1 MDQIKIG
8 AFIAA
13 NRKKL
18 GLTQVQLA
26 EQLGVSNKSVSKWER
41 GVCLPDV
48 SLYQPLCGI
57 LDITLT
63 EFFAGETLS
72 EETLVQ
78 RTEETIMEV
87 SMKGKKNVNKLKKWL
102 IATSVIVLGLL
113 LSMLYFFY
121 KTGGFYQN
129 MIWKAPVRSGEMQ
142 VAELV
147 TGTDGV
153 LLYNWKPDQKYQY
166 VRLDLSYCEGGSPV
180 GETISDYVE
189 MDQTGRDHSGKLL
202 LQFVDGQRETIHFAL
217 SYEGGFFGGPME
229 IQEPTYYEKTGGDV
243 VEITE
248 EGAGKSKISE
258 GIPLVI
264 GKWQFADEDG
274 SKIGEI
280 LVTATFLLEKPEGT

>member
-57 LDITLT
+57 LDISLT
-63 EFFAGETLS
+63 EFFAGEKLS
-72 EETLVQ
+72 EETLIQ

-87 SMKGKKNVNKLKKWL
+87 SMKGKQNVNKLKKWL
-102 IATSVIVLGLL
+102 IAASVIVLGLL
-113 LSMLYFFY
+113 LCMLYFFY
-121 KTGGFYQN
+121 KTGAVYQN
-129 MIWKAPVRSGEMQ
+129 VIVKAPVHSGEMQ
-142 VAELV
+142 CVELA
-147 TGTDGV
+147 TGTDEV
-153 LLYNWKPDQKYQY
+153 LLYNWRADQAYQY

-180 GETISDYVE
+180 GETISDYME
-189 MDQTGRDHSGKLL
+189 MDQTGRDHCGKLL
-202 LQFVDGQRETIHFAL
+202 LQFLDGQHDSIHFAL
-217 SYEGGFFGGPME
+217 SYEGGSFGGPME
-229 IQEPTYYEKTGGDV
+229 IQEPSYYEKTGGDV
-243 VEITE
+243 VEIME

-258 GIPLVI
+258 GIPLTI

-280 LVTATFLLEKPEGT
+280 LITATFLLEKPEGT

>member
-1 MDQIKIG
+1 VDQIKIG

-87 SMKGKKNVNKLKKWL
+87 SMKGKKNVN
-102 IATSVIVLGLL
+102 
-113 LSMLYFFY
+113 
-121 KTGGFYQN
+121 
-129 MIWKAPVRSGEMQ
+129 
-142 VAELV
+142 
-147 TGTDGV
+147 
-153 LLYNWKPDQKYQY
+153 
-166 VRLDLSYCEGGSPV
+166 
-180 GETISDYVE
+180 
-189 MDQTGRDHSGKLL
+189 
-202 LQFVDGQRETIHFAL
+202 
-217 SYEGGFFGGPME
+217 
-229 IQEPTYYEKTGGDV
+229 
-243 VEITE
+243 
-248 EGAGKSKISE
+248 
-258 GIPLVI
+258 
-264 GKWQFADEDG
+264 
-274 SKIGEI
+274 
-280 LVTATFLLEKPEGT
+280 

>member
-57 LDITLT
+57 LDISLT
-63 EFFAGETLS
+63 EFFAGEKLS
-72 EETLVQ
+72 EETLIQ

-87 SMKGKKNVNKLKKWL
+87 SKKAKQNINKLKIWL
-102 IATSVIVLGLL
+102 IAASVIVLGLL
-113 LSMLYFFY
+113 LCMLYFFY
-121 KTGGFYQN
+121 KTGAFYQN
-129 MIWKAPVRSGEMQ
+129 MIWKAPVHSGEMQ
-142 VAELV
+142 VVELV
-147 TGTDGV
+147 TGTDEV
-153 LLYNWKPDQKYQY
+153 LLYNWKADQAYQY

-180 GETISDYVE
+180 GETISDYME
-189 MDQTGRDHSGKLL
+189 MDQTGRDHCGKLL
-202 LQFVDGQRETIHFAL
+202 LQFLDGQHDSIHFAL
-217 SYEGGFFGGPME
+217 SYEGGSFGGPME
-229 IQEPTYYEKTGGDV
+229 IQEPSYYEKTGGDV
-243 VEITE
+243 AEIME

-258 GIPLVI
+258 GIPLTI

-280 LVTATFLLEKPEGT
+280 LITATFLLEKPEGT

>member
-1 MDQIKIG
+1 VDQIKNG

>member
-57 LDITLT
+57 LDISLT
-63 EFFAGETLS
+63 EFFAGEKLS
-72 EETLVQ
+72 EETLIQ

-87 SMKGKKNVNKLKKWL
+87 SMKGKQNVNKLKKWL
-102 IATSVIVLGLL
+102 IAASVIVLGLL
-113 LSMLYFFY
+113 LCMLYFFY
-121 KTGGFYQN
+121 KTGAFYQN
-129 MIWKAPVRSGEMQ
+129 MIWKAPVHSGEMQ
-142 VAELV
+142 VVELA
-147 TGTDGV
+147 TGTDEV
-153 LLYNWKPDQKYQY
+153 LLYNWKADQAYQY

-180 GETISDYVE
+180 GETISDYME
-189 MDQTGRDHSGKLL
+189 MDQTGRDHCGKLL
-202 LQFVDGQRETIHFAL
+202 LQFLDGQHDSIHFAL
-217 SYEGGFFGGPME
+217 SYEGGYFGGPME
-229 IQEPTYYEKTGGDV
+229 IREPSYYEKTGGDV
-243 VEITE
+243 VEIME

-258 GIPLVI
+258 GIPLTI

-280 LVTATFLLEKPEGT
+280 LITATFLLEKPEGT

>member
-8 AFIAA
+8 AFIAE

-57 LDITLT
+57 LDITLA
-63 EFFAGETLS
+63 EFFAGEKLS
-72 EETLVQ
+72 EETLVR

-87 SMKGKKNVNKLKKWL
+87 SMEGKQNVNKLKKWL
-102 IATSVIVLGLL
+102 IATSVIILGLL
-113 LSMLYFFY
+113 LCMLYFFY
-121 KTGGFYQN
+121 KNGSFYQN

-142 VAELV
+142 VVELAA
-147 TGTDGV
+147 GTDGV
-153 LLYNWKPDQKYQY
+153 LLYNWKADQEYQY

-180 GETISDYVE
+180 GETISDCME
-189 MDQTGRDHSGKLL
+189 MDQTGRDHCGKLL
-202 LQFVDGQRETIHFAL
+202 LQFVDGQPDSIHFAL
-217 SYEGGFFGGPME
+217 SYEGGSFGGPME
-229 IQEPTYYEKTGGDV
+229 IQEPSYYEKTGGDV

-248 EGAGKSKISE
+248 EGAGKSRISE
-258 GIPLVI
+258 GIPLTI

-280 LVTATFLLEKPEGT
+280 LVTATFLLEKPEGN

>member
-41 GVCLPDV
+41 CVCLPDV

-57 LDITLT
+57 LDSSLT
-63 EFFAGETLS
+63 EFFAGEKLS
-72 EETLVQ
+72 EETLIQ

-87 SMKGKKNVNKLKKWL
+87 SMKGKQNVNKLKKWL
-102 IATSVIVLGLL
+102 IAASVIVLGLL
-113 LSMLYFFY
+113 LCMLYFFY
-121 KTGGFYQN
+121 KTGAFYQN
-129 MIWKAPVRSGEMQ
+129 MIWKAPVHSGEMQ
-142 VAELV
+142 VVELA
-147 TGTDGV
+147 TGTDEV
-153 LLYNWKPDQKYQY
+153 LLYNWKADQAYQY

-180 GETISDYVE
+180 GETISDYME
-189 MDQTGRDHSGKLL
+189 MDQTGRDHCGKLL
-202 LQFVDGQRETIHFAL
+202 LQFLDGQHDSIHFAL
-217 SYEGGFFGGPME
+217 SYEGGSFGGPME
-229 IQEPTYYEKTGGDV
+229 IQEPSYYEKTRGDV
-243 VEITE
+243 VEIME

-258 GIPLVI
+258 GIPLTI

-280 LVTATFLLEKPEGT
+280 LITATFLLEKPEGT

>member
-57 LDITLT
+57 LDISLT
-63 EFFAGETLS
+63 EFFAGEKLS
-72 EETLVQ
+72 EETLIQ

-87 SMKGKKNVNKLKKWL
+87 SMKGKQNVNKLKKWL
-102 IATSVIVLGLL
+102 IAASVIVLGLL
-113 LSMLYFFY
+113 LCMLYFFY
-121 KTGGFYQN
+121 
-129 MIWKAPVRSGEMQ
+129 IWKAPVHSGEMQ
-142 VAELV
+142 VVELA
-147 TGTDGV
+147 TGTDEV
-153 LLYNWKPDQKYQY
+153 LLYNWKADQAYQY

-180 GETISDYVE
+180 GETISDYME
-189 MDQTGRDHSGKLL
+189 MDQTGRDHCGKLL
-202 LQFVDGQRETIHFAL
+202 LQFLDGQHDSIHFAL
-217 SYEGGFFGGPME
+217 SYEGGSFGGPME
-229 IQEPTYYEKTGGDV
+229 IQEPSYYEKTGGDV
-243 VEITE
+243 VEIME

-258 GIPLVI
+258 GIPLTI

-280 LVTATFLLEKPEGT
+280 LITATFLLEKPEGT

>member
-48 SLYQPLCGI
+48 SLYQPLCEI

-63 EFFAGETLS
+63 EFFAGEKLS

-87 SMKGKKNVNKLKKWL
+87 SMKGKQNVDKLKKWL
-102 IATSVIVLGLL
+102 IAASVIVLISLL
-113 LSMLYFFY
+113 CMLYFFY

-129 MIWKAPVRSGEMQ
+129 MIWKAPVRSEEMQ
-142 VAELV
+142 VAELA

-153 LLYNWKPDQKYQY
+153 LLYNWKADQAYQY
-166 VRLDLSYCEGGSPV
+166 IRLDLSCFEGGSLV
-180 GETISDYVE
+180 GETISEYME
-189 MDQTGRDHSGKLL
+189 MDQTGRDHCGKLL
-202 LQFVDGQRETIHFAL
+202 LQFVDGQRDTIHFAL
-217 SYEGGFFGGPME
+217 SYEGGSFSGPME
-229 IQEPTYYEKTGGDV
+229 IQEPSYYEKTGGQA

-248 EGAGKSKISE
+248 EGTGKGKISE
-258 GIPLVI
+258 GIPLII
-264 GKWQFADEDG
+264 GKWQFADENG
-274 SKIGEI
+274 TKIGQI
-280 LVTATFLLEKPEGT
+280 VVTATFILEKPEGI

>member
-57 LDITLT
+57 LDISLT
-63 EFFAGETLS
+63 EFFAGEKLS
-72 EETLVQ
+72 EETLIQ

-87 SMKGKKNVNKLKKWL
+87 SMKGKQNVNKLKKWL
-102 IATSVIVLGLL
+102 IAASVIVLGLL
-113 LSMLYFFY
+113 LCMLYFFY
-121 KTGGFYQN
+121 KTGAFYQN
-129 MIWKAPVRSGEMQ
+129 MIWKAPVHSGEMQ
-142 VAELV
+142 VVELA
-147 TGTDGV
+147 TGTDEV
-153 LLYNWKPDQKYQY
+153 LLYNWKADQA
-166 VRLDLSYCEGGSPV
+166 YCEGGSPV
-180 GETISDYVE
+180 GETISDYME
-189 MDQTGRDHSGKLL
+189 MDQTGRDHCGKLL
-202 LQFVDGQRETIHFAL
+202 LQFLDGQHDSIHFAL
-217 SYEGGFFGGPME
+217 SYEGGSFGGPME
-229 IQEPTYYEKTGGDV
+229 IQEPSYYEKTGGDV
-243 VEITE
+243 VEIME

-258 GIPLVI
+258 GIPLTI

-280 LVTATFLLEKPEGT
+280 LITATFLLEKPEGT

>member
-1 MDQIKIG
+1 VDQIKIG

>member
-1 MDQIKIG
+1 
-8 AFIAA
+8 
-13 NRKKL
+13 
-18 GLTQVQLA
+18 
-26 EQLGVSNKSVSKWER
+26 
-41 GVCLPDV
+41 
-48 SLYQPLCGI
+48 
-57 LDITLT
+57 
-63 EFFAGETLS
+63 
-72 EETLVQ
+72 
-78 RTEETIMEV
+78 
-87 SMKGKKNVNKLKKWL
+87 
-102 IATSVIVLGLL
+102 
-113 LSMLYFFY
+113 MLYFFY

-153 LLYNWKPDQKYQY
+153 LLYNWKADQKYQY

>member
-13 NRKKL
+13 NRKKH

-63 EFFAGETLS
+63 EFFTGEKLS
-72 EETLVQ
+72 EEKLIQ

-87 SMKGKKNVNKLKKWL
+87 SMKGKQNVDKLKKWL
-102 IATSVIVLGLL
+102 IAASVIVLVSVLCVI
-113 LSMLYFFY
+113 YFFY

-129 MIWKAPVRSGEMQ
+129 MVWKASARSGEMQ
-142 VAELV
+142 VAEMA
-147 TGTDGV
+147 TGMDGI
-153 LLYNWKPDQKYQY
+153 LLYNWKADQAYQY
-166 VRLDLSYCEGGSPV
+166 VRLDVSYCEGGSPV
-180 GETISDYVE
+180 GETSSNYMIL
-189 MDQTGRDHSGKLL
+189 DQTGRNHYGKLL
-202 LQFVDGQRETIHFAL
+202 LQFVDGERDTIQFAL
-217 SYEGGFFGGPME
+217 SYEGGSFNGPME
-229 IQEPTYYEKTGGDV
+229 LQEPSYYEKTRGGV

-248 EGAGKSKISE
+248 EHTGKSKISE
-258 GIPLVI
+258 GIPLTI

-274 SKIGEI
+274 AKIGEI
-280 LVTATFLLEKPEGT
+280 VVTATFLLEKPEEI